1 MLHGYLPVVW
11 PWIELW
17 RLWLEVDNMLSMHRT
32 IVTFIDE
39 VDRGGEEGGQ
49 DRPWKRT
56 SGNLK
61 NVRCNELPPS

>member
-1 MLHGYLPVVW
+1 MRFLFSDDVVGSQDS
-11 PWIELW
+11 PIK
-17 RLWLEVDNMLSMHRT
+17 LSMHRT